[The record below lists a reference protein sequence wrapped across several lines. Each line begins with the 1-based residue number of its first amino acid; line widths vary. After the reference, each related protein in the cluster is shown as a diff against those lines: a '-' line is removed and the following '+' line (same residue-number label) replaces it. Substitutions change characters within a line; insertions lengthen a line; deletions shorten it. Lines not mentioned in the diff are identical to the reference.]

1 MCFFQETWIRVDH
14 LRSSDWY
21 AGNDR
26 NAYIHRAWM
35 RRGLPNEAFD
45 GTKPQIAIANTAS
58 DLTPCNMHLNEVAE
72 AVKHGVWEAGG
83 VPLNLPVISLGE
95 TQVKPT
101 AMLWRNMAAMAME
114 EMFRAN
120 PIDGLVLLGGC
131 DKTIPALLMAAAS
144 VDIPAVVV
152 PGGPMLT
159 GHFRGEALGC
169 GTDVWRLSEEV
180 RAGTITNGQFM
191 ESEQATIRS
200 KGHCN
205 TMGTASTMAVVAEAL
220 GMTIPGFA
228 GTPAPDSRLLSLSH
242 ESGRLAVELV
252 EKNRRPSDVMTK
264 QSFLNAIVAVAAVGG
279 STNSVVH
286 LLAIAG
292 RLGIDLTLQ
301 DFDDAGS
308 GVPVMANLQPS
319 GAFLMDDLYR
329 AGGLLAL
336 LTQVR
341 DLLHPEPITVTGVPL
356 VEYLIDR
363 PVYDETVILPR
374 EAPLMADAGIAVL
387 RGNLAPN
394 GAIIKPAA
402 ATPELLQH
410 VGPAVVFESVED
422 MRARLDD
429 PDLDVTA
436 DSVLVLRGC
445 GPRGYPGMPEVGN
458 MPIPRKLLEQGV
470 RDMVRISDARMS
482 GTAYGT
488 VILHVAPEAAAGGPL
503 GLVRTGDIIRLDVA
517 NRSLTMDVSD
527 DELSARR
534 PTVSSEAAYAAPTR
548 GWEKLYVDHVM
559 QADTGADLD
568 FLVGSSGNGV
578 SRESH

>member
-1 MCFFQETWIRVDH
+1 M
-14 LRSSDWY
+14 RSADWY
-21 AGNDR
+21 AGDDR

-35 RRGLPNEAFD
+35 RRGNPSDALD

-72 AVKHGVWEAGG
+72 HVKNGVWEAGG
-83 VPLNLPVISLGE
+83 VPYNLPVVSLGE

-144 VDIPAVVV
+144 VDIPAIVV

-159 GHFRGEALGC
+159 GYFRGEALGC
-169 GTDVWRLSEEV
+169 GTDVWRLSEEA
-180 RAGTITNGQFM
+180 RAGKITNGQFQA
-191 ESEQATIRS
+191 SEQSMIRG

-220 GMTIPGFA
+220 GMTLPGFA
-228 GTPAPDSRLLSLSH
+228 GTPAADARLLSLSH
-242 ESGRLAVELV
+242 ETGRLVVELV
-252 EKNRRPSDVMTK
+252 ETDRRPSQIMTRE
-264 QSFLNAIVAVAAVGG
+264 SFLNAIIAVAAVGG

-292 RLGIDLTLQ
+292 RLGIDLTLD
-301 DFDDAGS
+301 DFDAAGA

-319 GAFLMDDLYR
+319 GEYLMDDLFR
-329 AGGLLAL
+329 AGGVLAL
-336 LTQVR
+336 LSQITEIF
-341 DLLHPEPITVTGVPL
+341 HPEPITVTGEPFIAGLRGHEVF
-356 VEYLIDR
+356 D
-363 PVYDETVILPR
+363 DSVIWPR
-374 EAPLMADAGIAVL
+374 DAPLMADAGIAVL
-387 RGNLAPN
+387 RGNLAPR
-394 GAIIKPAA
+394 GAIVKPAA

-410 VGPAVVFESVED
+410 TGPAVVFDSVED
-422 MRARLDD
+422 MHARIDD

-445 GPRGYPGMPEVGN
+445 GPKGYPGMPEVGN
-458 MPIPRKLLEQGV
+458 MPLPRKLLEQGV

-503 GLVRTGDIIRLDVA
+503 AFVRTGDIITVDVA
-517 NRSLTMDVSD
+517 GRSLSMDVSD
-527 DELSARR
+527 DELHARSQS
-534 PTVSSEAAYAAPTR
+534 PASEAAYAAPAR

-568 FLVGSSGNGV
+568 FLTGSSGSKV

>member
-1 MCFFQETWIRVDH
+1 MT
-14 LRSSDWY
+14 LRSAEWY
-21 AGNDR
+21 AGSDR

-35 RRGLPNEAFD
+35 RRGNPEDSLD
-45 GTKPQIAIANTAS
+45 GSKPQIAIANTAS
-58 DLTPCNMHLNEVAE
+58 DLTPCNKHLNEVAE
-72 AVKHGVWEAGG
+72 SVKAGIWEAGG
-83 VPLNLPVISLGE
+83 VPYNLPVVSLGE

-144 VDIPAVVV
+144 VDLPAVVV

-169 GTDVWRLSEEV
+169 GTDVWRLSEEA
-180 RAGTITNGQFM
+180 RAGTITNGQFLA
-191 ESEQATIRS
+191 SEQSMIRS

-228 GTPAPDSRLLSLSH
+228 GTPAPDARLLSLSH
-242 ESGRLAVELV
+242 ETGRLIVEMV
-252 EKNRRPSDVMTK
+252 AADRKPSDIMTRD
-264 QSFLNAIVAVAAVGG
+264 SFLNAIIAVAAVGG

-292 RLGIDLTLQ
+292 RLGIDLTLD
-301 DFDDAGS
+301 DFDAAGA

-319 GAFLMDDLYR
+319 GTYLMDDLYR
-329 AGGLLAL
+329 AGGVLAVL
-336 LTQVR
+336 AQVR
-341 DLLHPEPITVTGVPL
+341 ELLHPEPITVTGSPL
-356 VEYLIDR
+356 VDYLADR
-363 PVYDETVILPR
+363 PVYDDTVIMPR
-374 EAPLMADAGIAVL
+374 DAPLMANAGIAVL
-387 RGNLAPN
+387 RGNLAPR
-394 GAIIKPAA
+394 GALVKPAA
-402 ATPELLQH
+402 ATAELLQH
-410 VGPAVVFESVED
+410 TGPAVVFDSIED
-422 MRARLDD
+422 MRARIDE
-429 PDLDVTA
+429 PDLEVTA

-445 GPRGYPGMPEVGN
+445 GPKGYPGMPEVGN
-458 MPIPRKLLEQGV
+458 MPLPRKLLEAGV

-488 VILHVAPEAAAGGPL
+488 VILHVSPEAAAGGPL
-503 GLVRTGDIIRLDVA
+503 GVVRTGDLITVDLENRTLSVA
-517 NRSLTMDVSD
+517 VPD
-527 DELSARR
+527 DELAARQESAATR
-534 PTVSSEAAYAAPTR
+534 AAYAAPTR
-548 GWEKLYVDHVM
+548 GWAKLYVDHVM

-568 FLVGSSGNGV
+568 FLVGGSGDRV